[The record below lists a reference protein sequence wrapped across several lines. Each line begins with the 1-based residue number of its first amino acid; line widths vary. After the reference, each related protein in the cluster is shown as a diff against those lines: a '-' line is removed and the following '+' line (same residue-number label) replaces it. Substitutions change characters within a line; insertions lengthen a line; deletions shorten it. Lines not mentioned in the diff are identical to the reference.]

1 MRLRP
6 LLAMAF
12 AFGALAPQLAHAQ
25 DAAAIVAK
33 ARDQVDAGNYADA
46 LRSLA
51 PLKSQKSLPQAIAI
65 EAGLLETT
73 ALLVTQ
79 GNEAA
84 SGACAR
90 AIVAANFDPD
100 VARELSPKVRDVCK
114 TAAKKVRGERLGQ
127 EKAKVGKLEVVA
139 PEVAYQPIRI
149 ATTVEN
155 RPTWLRLVARVESSG
170 IEGVFDVPLIPSDEG
185 PLVGTLDPS
194 WIRPSAS
201 LSIQLVAQDKFGD
214 LSESIDTQK
223 LQVPA
228 AEAAIALG
236 EVPSGAKITLD
247 GNAVTPDPKG
257 NVAAT
262 AGKHE
267 IAMTLTSGATAETDI
282 ELTRGVVTRVALTPQ
297 APSPSR
303 VLPWIATG
311 TSLALLVAGGVLLIN
326 AESRR
331 AELEDAAQER
341 EPGTDLPANDYAT
354 LQDID
359 SERQVF
365 QYVGIGLMAGGGA
378 VAIAAVVLW
387 LVPTGGGSASAA
399 SIQPLVGP
407 GYLGASGRF

>member
-1 MRLRP
+1 MTRSLIVAAGITLG
-6 LLAMAF
+6 LLVPAVA
-12 AFGALAPQLAHAQ
+12 QAQ

-46 LRSLA
+46 LRSLG
-51 PLKSQKSLPQAIAI
+51 PLKSQKNLPQAIAV
-65 EAGLLETT
+65 EASLLETT
-73 ALLVTQ
+73 ALVVTQ
-79 GNEAA
+79 GNDAA
-84 SGACAR
+84 SGACGR
-90 AIVAANFDPD
+90 AVVAANFDPD

-127 EKAKVGKLEVVA
+127 EKAKVGKLQVAA

-149 ATTVEN
+149 STTVEN

-194 WIRPSAS
+194 WIRPSAN

-236 EVPSGAKITLD
+236 EVPGGAKVTLD
-247 GNAVTPDPKG
+247 GTAVAPDPKG

-267 IAMTLTSGATAETDI
+267 ITMTLTSGATAETDI
-282 ELTRGVVTRVALTPQ
+282 ELTKGVVTRVALTPQ

-326 AESRR
+326 GESRR

-359 SERQVF
+359 SERQLF

-399 SIQPLVGP
+399 WVQPVVGP
-407 GYLGASGRF
+407 GYLGATGRF